1 MLHALAANQQD
12 VFGITARD
20 VVMPVVPMFHAN
32 AWALG
37 FICPMAG
44 EKLVL
49 PGAKDLIKSGG
60 EWISSHEIEQII
72 LEHPDVARAAV
83 IAMPDAQWG
92 ERPLLILACVP
103 GATPVTQRYISHLE
117 GRIARWWLPDAVA
130 YVDDIQLGATG
141 KIDKRALRSAL
152 SSGSLSLHPATPS
165 PQRTLA

>member
-72 LEHPDVARAAV
+72 LEHPD
-83 IAMPDAQWG
+83 
-92 ERPLLILACVP
+92 
-103 GATPVTQRYISHLE
+103 
-117 GRIARWWLPDAVA
+117 AVA